1 MYELPRHR
9 FLELKHFC
17 LQYEE
22 FRSRVKDI
30 CGRGIRDRAFD
41 PTGERAKE
49 LTDNMYAIELI
60 EMTARETDEEEYG
73 KILQAVTRDIS
84 IGSIGVNREL
94 LYKFYWLLSEK
105 KGV

>member
-17 LQYEE
+17 LQYEQ
-22 FRSRVKDI
+22 FLRRVKDI
-30 CGRGIRDRAFD
+30 SARGIRDGAFD

-49 LTDNMYAIELI
+49 LADNMYAIELI
-60 EMTARETDEEEYG
+60 ETTARETDEGESY

-84 IGSIGVNREL
+84 IGSIGVSREL

>member
-17 LQYEE
+17 LQYEQ
-22 FRSRVKDI
+22 FLSRVKDI
-30 CGRGIRDRAFD
+30 SARGIRDMAFD

-49 LTDNMYAIELI
+49 LADNMYAIELI
-60 EMTARETDEEEYG
+60 ETTARETDEGESY

-84 IGSIGVNREL
+84 IGSIGVSREL
-94 LYKFYWLLSEK
+94 LYEFYWLLSEK

>member
-1 MYELPRHR
+1 MYDLPKHR
-9 FLELKHFC
+9 FKELKHFC
-17 LQYEE
+17 LQYELFE
-22 FRSRVKDI
+22 KRVKDI
-30 CGRGIRDRAFD
+30 YKKGIKDRAFD

-49 LTDNMYAIELI
+49 LADNMYAIELI
-60 EMTARETDEEEYG
+60 ETTARETDEGYAN

-94 LYKFYWLLSEK
+94 LRRFYWLLSEK

>member
-17 LQYEE
+17 LQYKE
-22 FRSRVKDI
+22 FLDRVKDI
-30 CGRGIRDRAFD
+30 SARGLRDRAFD

-60 EMTARETDEEEYG
+60 ETTARETDEEYE